1 MAGKRR
7 SRSTVFGIKRLFG
20 IRRHH
25 LIGAGTL
32 ASAIGLYSFGARV
45 GLVPSD
51 PTVAVR
57 WLTGGNA
64 PPIVQEAE
72 KELAAAAANL
82 GATPPAF
89 GPTVP
94 AFGQPTYP

>member
-25 LIGAGTL
+25 IIGAGTL

-45 GLVPSD
+45 GIVPSD
-51 PTVAVR
+51 PTAAVR
-57 WLTGGNA
+57 WITGNA
-64 PPIVQEAE
+64 APLLNEAE
-72 KELAAAAANL
+72 KELASAGVNL
-82 GATPPAF
+82 PSPSPAF
-89 GPTVP
+89 GHTAPAGGMPT
-94 AFGQPTYP
+94 